1 MAALNYQETGRKLLT
16 AIFGALSALRLYPIE
31 NETVQQA
38 LSELQTLVQEI
49 VDADGAAEVRVV
61 GDFFFL
67 NETRLRLDLSNFAT
81 FGSFARALNDHGI
94 GAVEIVAGVTRDEWA
109 PFLSMLLRP
118 ADADDPYGSFDER
131 FAQAPV
137 NHISLRPVTEV
148 GRPQEDERSLT
159 AAKRTYAQSVR
170 VAQEVLG
177 DIRIGKAVNVRKVK
191 RAVQGIVDQV
201 LSNEASIVTM
211 TTLRDF
217 DEYTFTHSVNVSI
230 FSVIIG
236 QDTGGSYTRPALPD
250 SSSVSPTSAASA
262 TSASLSDLEF
272 RRSPDGEGRLILSLS
287 DPGIDVNVFS
297 EGNKINVEL
306 LGANIPTRLARRYDV
321 TDFATPVSEVEVMS
335 TDRGGRILLSA
346 SGYYDYLAYQTGSDY
361 VLSVKPLSESEKE
374 ERLSEF
380 SYVGDRISLNFQDI
394 EVRAVL
400 QLIADFTE
408 LNLVA
413 SDTVAGNITLRLQN
427 VPWDQAM
434 ELVLKTKGL
443 DSRQIG
449 NVLMIAPASEI
460 AERERQEI
468 EANKQ
473 LAELAP
479 LQSEFIRIRYAKASN
494 VVTLFDAGSEQGGSL
509 VSDRGSVVV
518 DDRTNA
524 IIVTD
529 TAAKLDEIRRLIA
542 NVDVPI
548 RQVMIE
554 ARIVIA
560 SSNVDEQLGIRW
572 GGGYLETDADSV
584 LSVAR
589 DTDSVM
595 AINNALIAGEA
606 AVMPTAPF
614 VDLGI
619 AGGTS
624 GFAVGFTSNDLF
636 LSAELAAL
644 EAAGEGEVVSQP
656 KVITGDKQKASI
668 KSGTEIPYQ
677 EGAASGAT
685 TTQFKEAVLKLDVT
699 PNITPDDRIL
709 LDLVVNQ
716 DSVGELVP
724 SGNGGVVPSIDT
736 TELTTQVLV
745 GNGETVVLGGV
756 FKNEETTS
764 VQKVPLLGDVP
775 GLGALFRNSVNTN
788 KKVETLI
795 FITPRILSEVLL
807 D

>member
-1 MAALNYQETGRKLLT
+1 MKTKLLSPRLLLMLMAGIFASPSWAQP
-16 AIFGALSALRLYPIE
+16 AIDDIAFNALPGGQFEIRLNLDEAVGDDVSTYTIE
-31 NETVQQA
+31 EPA
-38 LSELQTLVQEI
+38 RII
-49 VDADGAAEVRVV
+49 VDFPDTRSNLEQKRYNLPDGNATSVLILEAGARTRMVINMVNLSPYEV
-61 GDFFFL
+61 D
-67 NETRLRLDLSNFAT
+67 S
-81 FGSFARALNDHGI
+81 S
-94 GAVEIVAGVTRDEWA
+94 
-109 PFLSMLLRP
+109 
-118 ADADDPYGSFDER
+118 
-131 FAQAPV
+131 
-137 NHISLRPVTEV
+137 
-148 GRPQEDERSLT
+148 GRE
-159 AAKRTYAQSVR
+159 
-170 VAQEVLG
+170 
-177 DIRIGKAVNVRKVK
+177 
-191 RAVQGIVDQV
+191 
-201 LSNEASIVTM
+201 
-211 TTLRDF
+211 
-217 DEYTFTHSVNVSI
+217 

-236 QDTGGSYTRPALPD
+236 QDTGGSYTRPALAD
-250 SSSVSPTSAASA
+250 SGSVSPTSATSA

-479 LQSEFIRIRYAKASN
+479 LQSEFIRIRYAKATD
-494 VVTLFDAGSEQGGSL
+494 VVELFEAGSEEGGSL
-509 VSDRGSVVV
+509 ISERGSVVV
-518 DDRTNA
+518 DERTNS
-524 IIVTD
+524 IVVTD
-529 TAAKLDEIRRLIA
+529 TAAKLAEIRDLIDK
-542 NVDVPI
+542 VDIPI

-560 SSNVDEQLGIRW
+560 SSNLDEQLGIRW
-572 GGGYLETDADSV
+572 GGGYLNVSGDKFTS
-584 LSVAR
+584 
-589 DTDSVM
+589 
-595 AINNALIAGEA
+595 IAGDTA
-606 AVMPTAPF
+606 SVTDLNSQMIGGANPVTMPSAPF
-614 VDLGI
+614 VDLGV
-619 AGGTS
+619 AEATS
-624 GFAVGFTSNDLF
+624 GFAVGFTSTDLF
-636 LSAELAAL
+636 LAAELSAL
-644 EAAGEGEVVSQP
+644 EASGDSEVVSQP
-656 KVITGDKQKASI
+656 KLITGDKQKATI
-668 KSGTEIPYQ
+668 KSGTEVPYQ

-685 TTQFKEAVLKLDVT
+685 TTAFKEAVLKLDVT

-716 DSVGELVP
+716 DSVGDLVP
-724 SGNGGVVPSIDT
+724 SGNGGLIPTIDT

-756 FKNEETTS
+756 FKNEEL
-764 VQKVPLLGDVP
+764 VKVEKVPLLGDIP
-775 GLGALFRNSVNTN
+775 YLGNLFKSTANTQQ
-788 KKVETLI
+788 KTETLI
-795 FITPRILSEVLL
+795 FITPRILSEALVN
-807 D
+807 